1 MYFSL
6 ESAGF
11 TNIQPEPL
19 YDLPSGDE
27 RRGKIESVVIEGKSD
42 FARGD
47 IFPKDTLIAI
57 TYHMEKGENPAYQVL
72 NESLPQEMA
81 QRAVITAMTN
91 CQATDVFT
99 ADGSAYDTSKFHK
112 YSDIDGFF
120 LTVGHEGEWTAADEA
135 TWRVDDMLLNIFGYD
150 TAIEVSCNVKM
161 DGDSYIVFNVDKTVG
176 TIENIGAG
184 NSDMLYTEHLEPS
197 DFNSFLTVPSHLIE
211 ADRDDDQVTDMIVEN
226 AERQEW
232 IENQFSWWD
241 GRHVEL
247 SELIKDSLNDS
258 RSFDAA
264 EASYID
270 VSDVSAQ
277 QTVNDTLASAGLSH
291 RAELGDLFVIQEFT
305 AKNIF
310 DATVKS
316 TAFGIVR
323 ENGEVLLIGIV

>member
-1 MYFSL
+1 M
-6 ESAGF
+6 
-11 TNIQPEPL
+11 
-19 YDLPSGDE
+19 PSGDE

-57 TYHMEKGENPAYQVL
+57 TYHMEKGENPAYQAL
-72 NESLPQEMA
+72 NELLPQEMA
-81 QRAVITAMTN
+81 RRAVITAMTN

-99 ADGSAYDTSKFHK
+99 ADGSAYDPSKFHE

-161 DGDSYIVFNVDKTVG
+161 DGDSYIVFNVDKTLG

-184 NSDMLYTEHLEPS
+184 NSEMLYTEHLEPS

-211 ADRDDDQVTDMIVEN
+211 ADRDDDQVTDAIVEN

-241 GRHVEL
+241 GRHIEL
-247 SELIKDSLNDS
+247 SELIEDILNDS
-258 RSFDAA
+258 RSFDG
-264 EASYID
+264 ERTESR
-270 VSDVSAQ
+270 
-277 QTVNDTLASAGLSH
+277 QTDTIC
-291 RAELGDLFVIQEFT
+291 RDIILGVCAREVIHEEQGARRGQERRH
-305 AKNIF
+305 
-310 DATVKS
+310 KS
-316 TAFGIVR
+316 I
-323 ENGEVLLIGIV
+323 